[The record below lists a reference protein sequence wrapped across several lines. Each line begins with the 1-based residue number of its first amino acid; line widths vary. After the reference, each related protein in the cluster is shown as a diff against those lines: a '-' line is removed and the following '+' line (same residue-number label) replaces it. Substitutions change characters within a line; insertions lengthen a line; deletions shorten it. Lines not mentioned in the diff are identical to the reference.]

1 MTQTPIRFLPGGD
14 PVTGMAA
21 SDMVAAK
28 DFTTDDHTETIHV
41 FHADEKA
48 GITAGVWTC
57 APCREEFDAYPVDEM
72 MQILDGELVLTSP
85 DGTSETYRAGDT
97 FYMAKGT
104 PIIWEIK
111 KTLHKYFMITE

>member
-1 MTQTPIRFLPGGD
+1 MITPKPSMCFTR
-14 PVTGMAA
+14 MKRQA
-21 SDMVAAK
+21 SPQVSG
-28 DFTTDDHTETIHV
+28 
-41 FHADEKA
+41 HAP
-48 GITAGVWTC
+48 
-57 APCREEFDAYPVDEM
+57 PCREEFDAYPVDEM